1 MTPLDA
7 YVLAY
12 CEAYE
17 GMSNGNW
24 PRRLRPLRE
33 AYDRGF
39 AAGLQASYDVART
52 GSGEDAPARAL
63 PDANPGI
70 MEQMK

>member
-24 PRRLRPLRE
+24 PRRLLAIRE
-33 AYDRGF
+33 AYDAGF
-39 AAGLQASYDVART
+39 RAGQQASDNVAK
-52 GSGEDAPARAL
+52 DAERK
-63 PDANPGI
+63 
-70 MEQMK
+70 EKS